1 MKRAKNIRNYP
12 KKYKKNKVCYLKYLE
27 VEEEEEQQME
37 SWIQE
42 VQKYTGL
49 SQHVINSL
57 LTVEYEG
64 SPDQ

>member
-1 MKRAKNIRNYP
+1 MKRENYIRNYL
-12 KKYKKNKVCYLKYLE
+12 KRYKKNKVCYLKYLE